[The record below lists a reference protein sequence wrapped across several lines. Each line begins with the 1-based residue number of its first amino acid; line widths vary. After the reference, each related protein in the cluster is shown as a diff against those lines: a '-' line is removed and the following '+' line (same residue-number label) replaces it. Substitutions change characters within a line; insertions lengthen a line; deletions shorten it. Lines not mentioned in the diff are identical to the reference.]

1 MKYIALCNPVI
12 WSTILSIKNRTYISG
27 RPYYI
32 RSILLH
38 IFQLQLLL
46 FYPRSLALLKRSRDN
61 IKDPLFRFFDRE
73 VKMGAGILNLVRA
86 DLRELEEICSGEKRQ
101 TNHHR

>member
-1 MKYIALCNPVI
+1 MYKFSIITII
-12 WSTILSIKNRTYISG
+12 WISSQKSQVWGSYVVLS
-27 RPYYI
+27 
-32 RSILLH
+32 SIL
-38 IFQLQLLL
+38 IIPS
-46 FYPRSLALLKRSRDN
+46 YPRSLALLKRSRDN

-73 VKMGAGILNLVRA
+73 VKLGAAILKLVRA

>member
-12 WSTILSIKNRTYISG
+12 WSTILSIKNRTYIS
-27 RPYYI
+27 
-32 RSILLH
+32 
-38 IFQLQLLL
+38 LL

-73 VKMGAGILNLVRA
+73 VKLGAGILKLVRA